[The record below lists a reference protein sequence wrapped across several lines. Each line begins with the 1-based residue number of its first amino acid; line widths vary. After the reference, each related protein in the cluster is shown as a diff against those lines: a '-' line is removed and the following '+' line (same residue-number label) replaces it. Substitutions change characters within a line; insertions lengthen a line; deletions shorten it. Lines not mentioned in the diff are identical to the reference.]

1 MPVFL
6 LLTCIPIELAPL
18 VNVVK
23 KNKNAIRIPLNYLFF
38 ATPTR
43 QIFLPFRL
51 IKIEAP
57 VITILINCLPDY
69 HPTDSSK
76 KQLSNRFPISP
87 PLLSDTRIIRGWF
100 RGTRLTETRGATKRG
115 REGRQRKA
123 HRPRGSQPED
133 QRRNGGVYNTGGGG
147 GRLRRSPL
155 EGL

>member
-23 KNKNAIRIPLNYLFF
+23 KNKNAIRISLNYLFF
-38 ATPTR
+38 ATLTR

-76 KQLSNRFPISP
+76 KQTLQSLPDFPSP
-87 PLLSDTRIIRGWF
+87 SERHPDYSGLVPRNAINGDTRRD
-100 RGTRLTETRGATKRG
+100 EE
-115 REGRQRKA
+115 REGGK
-123 HRPRGSQPED
+123 G
-133 QRRNGGVYNTGGGG
+133 RRIGHGV
-147 GRLRRSPL
+147 RSRRTKGETEAYIIQAAAAADYADPH
-155 EGL
+155 

>member
-38 ATPTR
+38 ATLTR
-43 QIFLPFRL
+43 QIFLPFRF

-115 REGRQRKA
+115 KGGKGRRIG
-123 HRPRGSQPED
+123 HGVRS
-133 QRRNGGVYNTGGGG
+133 RRTKGETEAYIIQAAAAADYAD
-147 GRLRRSPL
+147 PH
-155 EGL
+155 

>member
-6 LLTCIPIELAPL
+6 FLTCIPIELAPL

-38 ATPTR
+38 ATLTR
-43 QIFLPFRL
+43 QMFLPFRL

-76 KQLSNRFPISP
+76 KQTLQSLPDFPSP
-87 PLLSDTRIIRGWF
+87 SERHPDYSGLVPRNAINGDTRRD
-100 RGTRLTETRGATKRG
+100 EE
-115 REGRQRKA
+115 REGGQRKA

>member
-6 LLTCIPIELAPL
+6 LLTCIPIELL
-18 VNVVK
+18 SMLSK
-23 KNKNAIRIPLNYLFF
+23 RIRTLLEYLLIIYFS
-38 ATPTR
+38 PRSR

-76 KQLSNRFPISP
+76 KQTLQSLPDFPSP
-87 PLLSDTRIIRGWF
+87 SERHPDYSGLVPRNAINGDTRRD
-100 RGTRLTETRGATKRG
+100 EE
-115 REGRQRKA
+115 REGGQRKA